1 MKNLLFVFFIFA
13 GMITFF
19 TQAMVFASRVNG
31 LFFWLAVIAFIAAMV
46 VIGCWNLSSKA
57 ANRAGWL
64 FMIVMAVF
72 CILTALESFEGGAS
86 LLKIGFFG
94 VYAAVGA
101 LAFVREKGDEGH
113 GHAAAH

>member
-19 TQAMVFASRVNG
+19 TQAMVVASEVNG

-46 VIGCWNLSSKA
+46 VIGCWSLSDQA

-64 FMIVMAVF
+64 FMIVMAAF
-72 CILTALESFEGGAS
+72 CILTSLGSFEGAS
-86 LLKIGFFG
+86 SLVKIVFFG
-94 VYAAVGA
+94 LYAAVGA
-101 LAFVREKGDEGH
+101 IGFIKEKSDSH